1 MTKSKINKTQ
11 RVKYTPA
18 SPKSK
23 RVTAPPNIKLERKK
37 KVQARAR
44 AREFKKKKNGPKNA
58 KKKLTWDSAWEAPAY
73 RYHDPRE
80 ASLSAI
86 KRVSHDYFAATLP
99 GHAWTQSRNR
109 KIAEDTARDCQRW
122 SNQLDRIPKNAYGV
136 ISGKDAKKFLL
147 NL

>member
-1 MTKSKINKTQ
+1 MTKSTNKTQ
-11 RVKYTPA
+11 RVTYTPS

-23 RVTAPPNIKLERKK
+23 RVTAPPNIKRERKK
-37 KVQARAR
+37 KVRAQKKARAIQL
-44 AREFKKKKNGPKNA
+44 KKNGQKKV
-58 KKKLTWDSAWEAPAY
+58 KKKLTWDSTWEAPAY

-80 ASLSAI
+80 AALKAME
-86 KRVSHDYFAATLP
+86 RVSDDYFAATIP
-99 GHAWTQSRNR
+99 GHAYSQALKR

-136 ISGKDAKKFLL
+136 MSGKDAKKFLL